1 MSGSIIY
8 SSKYNINSFNELTL
22 EEYKDTI
29 EISLCHK
36 ASSIF
41 HKECYYIIGKI
52 EKLNKEKVVELYN
65 PHNLYTRS
73 EFEKQFED
81 TCLYWYATSMRD
93 NNSYCANELSY
104 ISERDFNCG
113 AFISE
118 YTFSHKDNRFSFDI
132 RYNGRSADYFI
143 NKLKSLL
150 TKQLTVNELMNCFW
164 RVTNTSVTL
173 NIDTRDTNGNICGY
187 KEVLKLNEI
196 KDFLT
201 TVIPSLQSRLY
212 NLSKIHL

>member
-8 SSKYNINSFNELTL
+8 SSKYNINSFNEITL
-22 EEYKDTI
+22 DEYKDTI
-29 EISLCHK
+29 EISLWHK
-36 ASSIF
+36 ASSLF
-41 HKECYYIIGKI
+41 HREKYYIKGKI

-65 PHNLYTRS
+65 WNDYPQS

-93 NNSYCANELSY
+93 NNYYCANELSY

-113 AFISE
+113 AYISE

-150 TKQLTVNELMNCFW
+150 NKQLTVNELMNCFW
-164 RVTNTSVTL
+164 RVTNTSL
-173 NIDTRDTNGNICGY
+173 
-187 KEVLKLNEI
+187 
-196 KDFLT
+196 
-201 TVIPSLQSRLY
+201 
-212 NLSKIHL
+212 

>member
-8 SSKYNINSFNELTL
+8 SSKYNINSFNEITL
-22 EEYKDTI
+22 DEYKDTI
-29 EISLCHK
+29 EISLWHK
-36 ASSIF
+36 ASSLF
-41 HKECYYIIGKI
+41 HREKYYIKGKI

-65 PHNLYTRS
+65 WNDYPQS

-93 NNSYCANELSY
+93 NNYYCANELSY

-113 AFISE
+113 AYISE

-150 TKQLTVNELMNCFW
+150 NKQLTVNELMNCFW
-164 RVTNTSVTL
+164 RVNNTSVTL

-201 TVIPSLQSRLY
+201 IVIPSLQSRLY
-212 NLSKIHL
+212 SLSKIHL

>member
-1 MSGSIIY
+1 MSGSKIC
-8 SSKYNINSFNELTL
+8 SSKYDINSFNELTL

-29 EISLCHK
+29 EISLYHK
-36 ASSIF
+36 ASSLF
-41 HKECYYIIGKI
+41 HRERYYIKGKV

-65 PHNLYTRS
+65 PNDYPQS

-81 TCLYWYATSMRD
+81 TCLYWYARSMRD
-93 NNSYCANELSY
+93 NNNYCAKELAY

-113 AFISE
+113 AYISE

-132 RYNGRSADYFI
+132 RYNGWSSDYFI
-143 NKLKSLL
+143 SKLKSLL
-150 TKQLTVNELMNCFW
+150 NKQLTANELRDYFW
-164 RVTNTSVTL
+164 RVTNASVTL
-173 NIDTRDTNGNICGY
+173 NIDTRDTNGNIRGY
-187 KEVLKLNEI
+187 REVIKLNEI

-201 TVIPSLQSRLY
+201 IVIPSLQSRLY

>member
-8 SSKYNINSFNELTL
+8 SSKYNINSFNEITL
-22 EEYKDTI
+22 DEYKDTI
-29 EISLCHK
+29 EISLWHK
-36 ASSIF
+36 ASSLF
-41 HKECYYIIGKI
+41 HREKYYIKGKI

-65 PHNLYTRS
+65 WNDYPQS

-93 NNSYCANELSY
+93 NNYYCANELSY

-113 AFISE
+113 AYISE

-150 TKQLTVNELMNCFW
+150 NKQLTVNELMNCFW

-201 TVIPSLQSRLY
+201 IVIPSLQSRLY
-212 NLSKIHL
+212 SLSKIHL

>member
-8 SSKYNINSFNELTL
+8 SSKYNINSFDELTL

-118 YTFSHKDNRFSFDI
+118 YSFSHKDNRFSFDI

-150 TKQLTVNELMNCFW
+150 NKQLTVNELMNCFW

>member
-65 PHNLYTRS
+65 PHDLYTRS
-73 EFEKQFED
+73 EIEKQFED

-143 NKLKSLL
+143 NKIKSLL
-150 TKQLTVNELMNCFW
+150 NKQLTVNELMNCFW

-201 TVIPSLQSRLY
+201 IVIPSLQSRLY
-212 NLSKIHL
+212 SLSKIHL

>member
-8 SSKYNINSFNELTL
+8 SSKYNINSFNEITL
-22 EEYKDTI
+22 DEYKDTI
-29 EISLCHK
+29 EISLWHK
-36 ASSIF
+36 ASSLF
-41 HKECYYIIGKI
+41 HREKYYIKGKI

-65 PHNLYTRS
+65 WNDYPQS

-93 NNSYCANELSY
+93 NNYYCANELSY

-113 AFISE
+113 AYISE

-150 TKQLTVNELMNCFW
+150 NKQLTVNELMNCFW

-173 NIDTRDTNGNICGY
+173 NIDTRGTNGNICGY

-201 TVIPSLQSRLY
+201 IVIPSLQSRLY
-212 NLSKIHL
+212 SLSKIHL

>member
-8 SSKYNINSFNELTL
+8 SSKYNINSFNEITL
-22 EEYKDTI
+22 DEYKDTI
-29 EISLCHK
+29 EISLWHK
-36 ASSIF
+36 ASSLF
-41 HKECYYIIGKI
+41 HREKYYIKGKI

-65 PHNLYTRS
+65 WNDYPQS

-93 NNSYCANELSY
+93 NNYYCANELSY

-113 AFISE
+113 AYISE

-150 TKQLTVNELMNCFW
+150 NKQLTVNELMTCFW

-201 TVIPSLQSRLY
+201 IVIPSLQSRLY
-212 NLSKIHL
+212 SLSKIHL

>member
-8 SSKYNINSFNELTL
+8 SSKYNINSFDELTL

-150 TKQLTVNELMNCFW
+150 NKQLTVNELMNCFW

>member
-29 EISLCHK
+29 EISLWHK
-36 ASSIF
+36 ASSLF
-41 HKECYYIIGKI
+41 HREKYYIKGKI

-65 PHNLYTRS
+65 SNDYPQS

-93 NNSYCANELSY
+93 NNHYCANELSY
-104 ISERDFNCG
+104 ISEGDFNCG

-150 TKQLTVNELMNCFW
+150 NKQLTVNELMNCFW

>member
-65 PHNLYTRS
+65 PHDLYTRS

-150 TKQLTVNELMNCFW
+150 NKQLTVNELMNCFW

-201 TVIPSLQSRLY
+201 IVIPSLQSRLY
-212 NLSKIHL
+212 SLSKIHL

>member
-8 SSKYNINSFNELTL
+8 SSKYNINSFNEITL
-22 EEYKDTI
+22 DEYKDTI
-29 EISLCHK
+29 EISLWHK
-36 ASSIF
+36 ASSLF
-41 HKECYYIIGKI
+41 HREKYYIKGKI

-65 PHNLYTRS
+65 WNDYPQS

-93 NNSYCANELSY
+93 NNYYCANELSY

-113 AFISE
+113 AYISE

-150 TKQLTVNELMNCFW
+150 NKQLTVNELMNCFW

-201 TVIPSLQSRLY
+201 IVIPSLQSRLY

>member
-29 EISLCHK
+29 EISLCYK
-36 ASSIF
+36 ANSIF

-150 TKQLTVNELMNCFW
+150 NKQLTVNELMNCFW
-164 RVTNTSVTL
+164 RVTNTSITL

-201 TVIPSLQSRLY
+201 IVIPSLQSRLY
-212 NLSKIHL
+212 SLSKIHL

>member
-8 SSKYNINSFNELTL
+8 SSKYNINSFNEITL
-22 EEYKDTI
+22 DEYKDTI
-29 EISLCHK
+29 EISLWHK
-36 ASSIF
+36 ASSLF
-41 HKECYYIIGKI
+41 HREKYYIKGKI

-65 PHNLYTRS
+65 WNDYPQS

-93 NNSYCANELSY
+93 NNYYCANELSY
-104 ISERDFNCG
+104 ISGRDFNCG
-113 AFISE
+113 AYISE

-132 RYNGRSADYFI
+132 RYNRRSADYFI

-150 TKQLTVNELMNCFW
+150 NKHLTVNELMNCFW

-173 NIDTRDTNGNICGY
+173 NIDTMDTNGNICGY

-201 TVIPSLQSRLY
+201 IVIPSLQSRLY